1 MRIISQDG
9 KFDLPYESCVIWI
22 DNKAGINVS
31 PIGEPDSNYTFG
43 VYSTPEKAEKAMQLL
58 HESYI
63 VHENFKKMDSELQL
77 KMIEAVEKETGL
89 KYGGIFRFPKEE
101 DL

>member
-1 MRIISQDG
+1 
-9 KFDLPYESCVIWI
+9 
-22 DNKAGINVS
+22 
-31 PIGEPDSNYTFG
+31 
-43 VYSTPEKAEKAMQLL
+43 MQLF

>member
-1 MRIISQDG
+1 MRIISQNGLYD
-9 KFDLPYESCVIWI
+9 FPYEKCFIYI
-22 DNKAGINVS
+22 NKEKIMAS
-31 PIGEPDSNYTFG
+31 SIGEPNLYHTMAIF
-43 VYSTPEKAEKAMQLL
+43 STQEKAKKSMQLL

-63 VHENFKKMDSELQL
+63 VHENFKKIDAELQL
-77 KMIEAVEKETGL
+77 KMIETVEKETGL